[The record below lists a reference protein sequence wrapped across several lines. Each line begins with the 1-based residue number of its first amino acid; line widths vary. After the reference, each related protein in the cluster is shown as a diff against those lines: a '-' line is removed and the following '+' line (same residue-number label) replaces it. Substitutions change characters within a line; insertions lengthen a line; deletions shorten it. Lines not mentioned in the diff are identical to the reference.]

1 MTNID
6 PTILML
12 IDIIVLQLIGVF
24 NNIREKSN
32 ENKVLDEEM
41 TVDADIEV
49 SNKLQLKRTPLII
62 ELKRINGAVDIYR
75 DRVLGS

>member
-1 MTNID
+1 
-6 PTILML
+6 ML

-24 NNIREKSN
+24 NNIRENSN

-41 TVDADIEV
+41 TVEADIEV
-49 SNKLQLKRTPLII
+49 SNKLQLKRTPLMI
-62 ELKRINGAVDIYR
+62 ELKRINGAVDVYR